1 MELLTLV
8 AVGLSIVL
16 SLVSIG
22 NTLARTI
29 GCMFLY
35 PVDLTNGTE
44 IGPMDIYVGRH
55 GILSPRSL
63 RGTPSDGWHLL
74 RRGLARRYQRD
85 TSKSSGFD
93 TVYEIYWFSAAA
105 RDEFRALV
113 YPPGQ
118 IIYMDFFESRAPWR
132 SSLSAENFMF
142 GRELSSMWRWQRKL
156 VEQLVELFAQGSTAS
171 ALVCGPP
178 DMGKSEVVSFLC
190 LALAQKYGYPSTRL
204 LGVDL
209 CSPGIMMTDFL
220 AGVQY
225 RPGPTVLELPEY
237 DTTIEY
243 ALTRRE
249 RTTEATAIAEN
260 KNSLTAALDLFSRTR
275 NLVIVAT
282 SNQELG
288 WFEREPSR
296 LPFVRGNRL
305 RVHVETESK

>member
-1 MELLTLV
+1 
-8 AVGLSIVL
+8 
-16 SLVSIG
+16 
-22 NTLARTI
+22 
-29 GCMFLY
+29 
-35 PVDLTNGTE
+35 
-44 IGPMDIYVGRH
+44 
-55 GILSPRSL
+55 
-63 RGTPSDGWHLL
+63 
-74 RRGLARRYQRD
+74 
-85 TSKSSGFD
+85 
-93 TVYEIYWFSAAA
+93 
-105 RDEFRALV
+105 
-113 YPPGQ
+113 
-118 IIYMDFFESRAPWR
+118 
-132 SSLSAENFMF
+132 
-142 GRELSSMWRWQRKL
+142 
-156 VEQLVELFAQGSTAS
+156 
-171 ALVCGPP
+171 
-178 DMGKSEVVSFLC
+178 MGKSEVVSFLC